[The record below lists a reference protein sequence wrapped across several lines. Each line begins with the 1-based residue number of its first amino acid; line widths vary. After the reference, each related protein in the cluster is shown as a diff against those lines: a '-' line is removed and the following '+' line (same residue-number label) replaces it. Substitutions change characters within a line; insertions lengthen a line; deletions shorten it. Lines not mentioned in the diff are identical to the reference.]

1 MHLTNIMSAMDSKT
15 IKTELQPATRNQNWR
30 LLPQVSNQTLS
41 PPEGILETKVQ
52 NPQEMCRTE
61 MTRLI
66 VSRDRFDPG
75 VGTWVWMTPSPWE
88 TSPEESSTRLW
99 KHPRS
104 TSQIEARNPPSQKS
118 KLEGTETPSLIWPP
132 WCQFSWPN
140 CWPRKGE
147 GKRRSVNLQTKRLQQ
162 PWFAPSVELEEV
174 QSIKFQLVVLKVL
187 IRKISGKFS
196 WSVPFVRSEEVQT
209 NQVFKWFVLTT
220 LTRS

>member
-75 VGTWVWMTPSPWE
+75 VGTWVWMTPSPYDLSRRVFDE
-88 TSPEESSTRLW
+88 IVKASKCIRL
-99 KHPRS
+99 
-104 TSQIEARNPPSQKS
+104 EARNR
-118 KLEGTETPSLIWPP
+118 SL
-132 WCQFSWPN
+132 
-140 CWPRKGE
+140 
-147 GKRRSVNLQTKRLQQ
+147 
-162 PWFAPSVELEEV
+162 VE
-174 QSIKFQLVVLKVL
+174 QS
-187 IRKISGKFS
+187 
-196 WSVPFVRSEEVQT
+196 
-209 NQVFKWFVLTT
+209 
-220 LTRS
+220 

>member
-99 KHPRS
+99 KHPSAFDLKQETVPWLNKVR
-104 TSQIEARNPPSQKS
+104 
-118 KLEGTETPSLIWPP
+118 GTETPSLPDP
-132 WCQFSWPN
+132 VCKD
-140 CWPRKGE
+140 KGE
-147 GKRRSVNLQTKRLQQ
+147 GGRKTTSQIEASN
-162 PWFAPSVELEEV
+162 PPSQV
-174 QSIKFQLVVLKVL
+174 QD
-187 IRKISGKFS
+187 
-196 WSVPFVRSEEVQT
+196 
-209 NQVFKWFVLTT
+209 
-220 LTRS
+220 